1 MPPPC
6 PEPLR
11 RENITIDL
19 TTPSPPPRKPASSP
33 LFPIP
38 TVYSQ
43 PPPSRTRTP
52 PTTRQPA
59 FFVISDGSDHEPPSP
74 HPRTPPQP
82 HRAHT
87 PAGEP
92 SPASSSSTTDAAH
105 VERSLLQHTL
115 LLQEEPPP
123 PTPPPRF
130 LPSDIKLLNAYLC
143 RPISTVMATCSSLI
157 IPPRQIPGLPP
168 DKLETLY
175 AKDTWRIKP
184 ESLAAPG
191 MSQKVA
197 CWMYG
202 HGWPAKTFLISG
214 WLVGVDRR
222 ERFITYHIDDGT
234 AVLEC
239 QINIAQLNKAFDST
253 SQEYS
258 RLPHEKEPPQ
268 KSRDAS
274 AQEEC
279 PDQSASSSSPAPT
292 PKPRSDPRL
301 DPYRRLPSPDRKS
314 HTTRATATH
323 ALEPPQL
330 ENPVAEAVTEETIA
344 KYAALKI
351 GIVLRLVGRPKSLF
365 RDTKRVLDLERVII
379 VQDNQ
384 DEEEIRFRQHVK
396 YCRTHIY
403 NQPFR
408 LSNVWPEGVKSLGP
422 GHSHST
428 HFFPKSSTAVT
439 SQQPV
444 EKEKETRRLK
454 LPPVSRLTPQQ
465 LTFSNYLNYVSHYI
479 VSRYDDDASKT
490 TYSYHELK
498 RKIDRSEAIVLD
510 DFSIDDLLEEGP
522 KDDRHGG
529 LRAEMGQFTAKLVA
543 QQAQE
548 GPERQASDCERPA
561 KKQRQQQGVFLT
573 DADRHR
579 LSRKTLGSNKAL
591 VTRAIQALVNQGT
604 IIISPTDERRFAIP
618 NLASLGPKI
627 LHIINTT
634 TLPPPDPTATSVSVN
649 AILRGLARDE
659 LWKAVH
665 RETVVAVLRRL
676 QLRQTG
682 PDSWR
687 IP

>member
-19 TTPSPPPRKPASSP
+19 TTPSPRPA
-33 LFPIP
+33 
-38 TVYSQ
+38 SQ
-43 PPPSRTRTP
+43 PPPRSSPSQQST
-52 PTTRQPA
+52 
-59 FFVISDGSDHEPPSP
+59 PSP
-74 HPRTPPQP
+74 RPPARARHPP
-82 HRAHT
+82 HANL
-87 PAGEP
+87 P
-92 SPASSSSTTDAAH
+92 SSSSPTDPITSLLRPIPERRLSHTELTPLPANPAPPPH

-279 PDQSASSSSPAPT
+279 PDQSASSSSPVPT

-439 SQQPV
+439 S
-444 EKEKETRRLK
+444 
-454 LPPVSRLTPQQ
+454 Q